1 MDRTRRPLRLSGTS
15 PKNRGGVALHA
26 KNGERK
32 ISIGFGA
39 ANRGFAFILLLTV
52 LYSKNSFAQ
61 DNSATAL
68 PKSQLGE
75 IHLYADPK
83 LNEDIYLKQ
92 RLKNPEKETEFPGYR
107 IQVFFGSDRTDANKI
122 KAEFVEKYPDV
133 DVYVVYESPNFKV
146 RVGNFRNKIEAQK
159 LLHDVKQKYDGAF
172 IVPDKI
178 KFPKL

>member
-1 MDRTRRPLRLSGTS
+1 MDRTDCIKQYLPPNPLKGE
-15 PKNRGGVALHA
+15 ALRA
-26 KNGERK
+26 ISGERK
-32 ISIGFGA
+32 VPLVFAS
-39 ANRGFAFILLLTV
+39 ANKGLLLILLLTF
-52 LYSKNSFAQ
+52 LFSKNSFAQ
-61 DNSATAL
+61 DNSPTAL
-68 PKSQLGE
+68 PKSQQGE
-75 IHLYADPK
+75 IHVYADPK